1 MVKSWW
7 DEGEIYLSCVGRKIW
22 ERLARSK
29 QIGYVAQSSGKCV
42 EVCWKEKQWQKKT
55 MSDAPS

>member
-7 DEGEIYLSCVGRKIW
+7 DGGEMYLSCVGRKIW

-29 QIGYVAQSSGKCV
+29 QTGYVAQFSGKCV
-42 EVCWKEKQWQKKT
+42 EVCWKEKQWQKKG
-55 MSDAPS
+55 